1 MCHGQKSVSSAS
13 GLCLVLPTET
23 SQENSHCAALTD
35 YSEVRKRISASWNMK
50 LNTVII
56 LPGAALA
63 EDNILIA
70 VFASGSETPLSKRS
84 VSLSLNTGK
93 SKYQLLLSCVY
104 IPICQNL
111 NATFFK
117 MSNVFD
123 YIKIAESPC
132 HRGRNGGHTLHLFQS
147 QREYFVCFIILLIV
161 TSKSF
166 SGNMSLLLGF
176 CICCCSSDFLS
187 PASVLSFTPLPIPG

>member
-1 MCHGQKSVSSAS
+1 
-13 GLCLVLPTET
+13 
-23 SQENSHCAALTD
+23 
-35 YSEVRKRISASWNMK
+35 MK

-117 MSNVFD
+117 MSN
-123 YIKIAESPC
+123 AESPC